1 MINNKD
7 LQQAINNIEN
17 KKNKYYL
24 IGFILGIMPYL
35 FIIMFAKLINV
46 SSSFINILIVFAIIT
61 AFANAHILSNQIFK
75 RLIEFFNI
83 KYNINYLDL
92 KKEHF

>member
-1 MINNKD
+1 MINNND
-7 LQQAINNIEN
+7 LQQIINNIEN

-24 IGFILGIMPYL
+24 IGFILGIIPYL
-35 FIIMFAKLINV
+35 FILVFAKIINI
-46 SSSFINILIVFAIIT
+46 SSSFINVLIIFGIIT
-61 AFANAHILSNQIFK
+61 AFVNAHILSNQIFK

-83 KYNINYLDL
+83 KYNINYLDI